1 MHILYASRTAL
12 RRAHG
17 TDLSRAPQSLIEFS
31 EVTKK
36 AGKFG
41 EKTVSISKEELAR
54 LRAAA
59 SGAPAASAAPR
70 AAPKAAPKPAPR
82 PAGKCP
88 RPPPPPSSCVL
99 VSRPEKTPT
108 RVRKGFC
115 CGISCFGQFSRKG
128 PNACIFTHTRQ
139 KMLPHK
145 TSQSECNPR

>member
-17 TDLSRAPQSLIEFS
+17 TDLSCAPQSLIEFS

-99 VSRPEKTPT
+99 VSRPENGQRAYAK
-108 RVRKGFC
+108 VSAAGSVVLDNFQEKDRKLVFL
-115 CGISCFGQFSRKG
+115 
-128 PNACIFTHTRQ
+128 HTRRG
-139 KMLPHK
+139 MLPHK